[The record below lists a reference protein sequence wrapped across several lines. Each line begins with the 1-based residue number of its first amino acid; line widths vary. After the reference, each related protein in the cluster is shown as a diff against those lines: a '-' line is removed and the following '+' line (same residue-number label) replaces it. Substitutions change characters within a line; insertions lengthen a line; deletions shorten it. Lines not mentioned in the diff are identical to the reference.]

1 MLVFYAQTSKVFYI
15 FEDGLW
21 RQTFA
26 VNTSTMLQIPGDGLS
41 QSGRGLLSPV
51 PGCGVL
57 EFSGEMK

>member
-1 MLVFYAQTSKVFYI
+1 MYI

-21 RQTFA
+21 RQTFD
-26 VNTSTMLQIPGDGLS
+26 VNTSTMLQIPGGGLS